1 MKMTKLSLVAAM
13 AMTAAF
19 AGGDIAPVEPVVEA
33 CNADTTINGKA
44 QAYYF
49 TNNQGLSYRGNNRSM
64 FEADSSDLGLAVTL
78 DVSHKIYDGITAN
91 VSAVGYLNTM
101 NGHSAINGF
110 ESTGVDAINA
120 AIAPLSIDRKDA
132 GAFINVANITATFG
146 DTTFV
151 LGRQLLNT
159 PMLSGF
165 DWLLAPGSFEA
176 YTLVNTS
183 IENVTFIASYVEEW
197 RPNNLDDTWVNLSD
211 ASDGD
216 NWTVSAA
223 YNNDALKASIWYYNI
238 DAGFAI
244 RPEAY
249 TQVYVDAGYNFG
261 SFALDAMYVNTD
273 YSNTPAGLSV
283 DASDAYGIKATATL
297 GSVELM
303 AAYVNV
309 SDNVVGF
316 VGAMDN
322 LYTSSWN
329 SNTSLSIG
337 DNFKVEASTTLW
349 DVRASASYAYY
360 EYDNNDIIDFDNG
373 QEIDVIL
380 GYDITNCISVDAIYT
395 NTNYGYTGNANL
407 LGDTENVDALELIAT
422 YKF

>member
-1 MKMTKLSLVAAM
+1 MKMTKLSLVAAL
-13 AMTAAF
+13 AMSAAF
-19 AGGDIAPVEPVVEA
+19 AGGDIAPVVEPVVEA

-49 TNNQGLSYRGNNRSM
+49 TNNAGLSYLGNNRSM
-64 FEADSSDLGLAVTL
+64 FEADSSDLGFAVTL

-91 VSAVGYLNTM
+91 IGAVGYVNTM
-101 NGHSAINGF
+101 NGHSDIGGF
-110 ESTGVDAINA
+110 ESSSADFTFFK
-120 AIAPLSIDRKDA
+120 DRKDA

-146 DTTFV
+146 DTTVV

-197 RPNNLDDTWVNLSD
+197 RINNFGDNWLNLSD
-211 ASDGD
+211 LTDGD
-216 NWTVSAA
+216 NWTVSAG
-223 YNNDALKASIWYYNI
+223 YKNDALSASIWYYNI
-238 DAGFAI
+238 DALD
-244 RPEAY
+244 Y

-273 YSNTPAGLSV
+273 YDFADIT
-283 DASDAYGIKATATL
+283 SDAYGIKATAAL
-297 GSVELM
+297 GSVNLM

-309 SDNVVGF
+309 SDAPVGF
-316 VGAMDN
+316 VGSLDN

-329 SNTSLSIG
+329 SSTSQSIG

-349 DVRASASYAYY
+349 DIRASASYAYY
-360 EYDNNDIIDFDNG
+360 EYEQAATLLEDNDG
-373 QEIDVIL
+373 EEYDVIL
-380 GYDITNCISVDAIYT
+380 GYDITNCVSVDAIYT
-395 NTNYGYTGNANL
+395 NTNYGS
-407 LGDTENVDALELIAT
+407 TENVDALELIAT

>member
-1 MKMTKLSLVAAM
+1 MKITKLSLVAAF
-13 AMTAAF
+13 AMSAAF
-19 AGGDIAPVEPVVEA
+19 AGGDIAPVEPVVEAAA

-49 TNNQGLSYRGNNRSM
+49 TNNAGFSPRDNFTNRRSM

-78 DVSHKIYDGITAN
+78 DVSHKIYDGISAN
-91 VSAVGYLNTM
+91 FSAVGYMNTM
-101 NGHSAINGF
+101 NGHSDLGGF
-110 ESTGVDAINA
+110 ESGYGLDY
-120 AIAPLSIDRKDA
+120 RGA

-176 YTLVNTS
+176 YTMVNTS

-197 RPNNLDDTWVNLSD
+197 RINNFGDNWLNLSED
-211 ASDGD
+211 VFADNGD
-216 NWTVSAA
+216 NWTVSAG
-223 YNNDALKASIWYYNI
+223 YKNDALSASVWYYNI
-238 DAGFAI
+238 DALL
-244 RPEAY
+244 Y

-261 SFALDAMYVNTD
+261 SFAVDAMYVNTD
-273 YSNTPAGLSV
+273 YDFANLAGESS
-283 DASDAYGIKATATL
+283 SDAFGVKATATL
-297 GSVELM
+297 DSVELM

-309 SDNVVGF
+309 SDRTVGF
-316 VGAMDN
+316 VGALDN

-329 SNTSLSIG
+329 SNTSQSIG
-337 DNFKVEASTTLW
+337 DNFKVQASTTLW
-349 DVRASASYAYY
+349 DVRATASYAYY
-360 EYDNNDIIDFDNG
+360 EYESFAGLINDESG
-373 QEIDVIL
+373 EEYDVIL
-380 GYDITNCISVDAIYT
+380 GYDITNCVSVDAIYT
-395 NTNYGYTGNANL
+395 NTNYGT
-407 LGDTENVDALELIAT
+407 TENVDALELIAT